1 MSGGAFFVGDYVVLQ
16 IRVRIMHPGF
26 VCRAGRRTAGGRADQ
41 ARNSAK
47 GGSGRCGSQASRLKA
62 SDNDLELEGLNG
74 RATSRLIME
83 EIVDG
88 SAFAALRDYLS
99 HKPKS

>member
-1 MSGGAFFVGDYVVLQ
+1 LPCWTKDRWRQG
-16 IRVRIMHPGF
+16 RPGP
-26 VCRAGRRTAGGRADQ
+26 D
-41 ARNSAK
+41 SAK
-47 GGSGRCGSQASRLKA
+47 GGSGRCGRQASRLKA